1 MAIKYHPATPEE
13 SRALSPITNALFESI
28 TGFKGLIVYSLAER
42 LSKTWSPTYQMT
54 GAEMAP
60 LHEKIRLFLIRIRMG
75 MRYPALAEMFDM
87 EVESAQ
93 RFCQEVSQL
102 FHYGVEQKKLASLAT
117 TVRKAGN
124 VERECSGKAVIEIQ
138 TEIPFDPAERFHF
151 FSPKNKMH
159 TVKFLVAIGPD
170 GSIVFVSN
178 AYRGNTTDDTLV
190 QDCGVQSFVTKNLP
204 DTKALPFIKT
214 AVKTMKRFEVLHFV
228 PSDFLPE
235 MDGILPV
242 VAHLSKYFP
251 GQIYPSAHSN
261 K

>member
-1 MAIKYHPATPEE
+1 VLT
-13 SRALSPITNALFESI
+13 SGLFESM
-28 TGFKGLIVYSLAER
+28 TGFKGLIVSSLHER
-42 LSKTWSPTYQMT
+42 LIRTRHPTYQINGDKM
-54 GAEMAP
+54 GP
-60 LHEKIRLFLIRIRMG
+60 LPEKIRLFLIRVRTG
-75 MRYPALAEMFDM
+75 MRYEALSELFNLEIA
-87 EVESAQ
+87 SAQ
-93 RFCQEVSQL
+93 RFCREISEL

-124 VERECSGKAVIEIQ
+124 VETECSGKAVIEIQ
-138 TEIPFDPAERFHF
+138 TEIPYDPAERFHF
-151 FSPKNKMH
+151 YSPKNKMH

-190 QDCGVQSFVTKNLP
+190 QDCGVQSFLTKNLP
-204 DTKALPFIKT
+204 DSKALPFIKT

-228 PSDFLPE
+228 PADFLPE

-242 VAHLSKYFP
+242 VAHLAKYFP
-251 GQIYPSAHSN
+251 AQIYNSLNFA